1 MREAFQDVKKMSE
14 IENMNDVAREREA
27 LLRKRVNEDTHLSSI
42 VAQTPSHKFLCRSTQ
57 AVIIRQIDFLSAL
70 LSEGMNLAPPATKVL
85 DWGCGKGHITYL
97 LHQKGFEVTS
107 CDLARSHDDSAF
119 GQPTPIIDASHFQLV
134 PLEDPVDLPFPSA
147 SFDCVVSFGVLEH
160 VTSDAKSLVE
170 LRRVLRPGGLLF
182 VAFLPYVLS
191 WTQAVARVR
200 GDNYHDRLYTRESI
214 RDLAVSAGFTPFAL
228 RHAQLFP
235 KNSVPL
241 SLDRWLEPVDRF
253 LCAYTPL
260 KFFATN
266 LELAMLAT
274 P

>member
-1 MREAFQDVKKMSE
+1 MEDLKH
-14 IENMNDVAREREA
+14 VARESET
-27 LLRKRVNEDTHLSSI
+27 LLRQRVAEDTYLSSI
-42 VAQTPSHKFLCRSTQ
+42 VAKTPSHRFLRRSTQ
-57 AVIIRQIDFLSAL
+57 AVFVRQVAFLAEL
-70 LSEGMNLAPPATKVL
+70 LTRGMKLAPEKAKVL

-97 LHQKGFEVTS
+97 LRRRGFDVTS
-107 CDLARSHDDSAF
+107 CDVARSHDDSAF
-119 GQPTPIIDASHFQLV
+119 GQPTPIIEASHFQLV

-160 VTSDAKSLVE
+160 VPSDAKSLLE

-182 VAFLPYVLS
+182 VVFLPYALS

-214 RDLAVSAGFTPFAL
+214 QNLAVSAGFTPIAL

-260 KFFATN
+260 RFFATN
-266 LELAMLAT
+266 LELAMLA
-274 P
+274 PR